1 MYSGQWFGKWLGN
14 WSGSIGEA
22 DPGAMYGTATF
33 VFVASGNLTAATDS
47 FLPIDPNYYPYLTSS
62 DFDTINIY
70 AGFNRFI
77 VDYAYVE
84 YPIDAAYSKFNISA
98 NYQEIQIDSN
108 YDIMTTEAGYDTADI
123 DAGFNTWQLN

>member
-1 MYSGQWFGKWLGN
+1 
-14 WSGSIGEA
+14 
-22 DPGAMYGTATF
+22 MYGTATF
-33 VFVASGNLTAATDS
+33 VFVTSGNLTAATDS

-84 YPIDAAYSKFNISA
+84 YRLM
-98 NYQEIQIDSN
+98 QLIQVQYIRKLSR
-108 YDIMTTEAGYDTADI
+108 DT
-123 DAGFNTWQLN
+123 NR